1 MVRNGGG
8 REESMTD
15 RKIIGVGGIVLSLLG
30 MATLL
35 YAHIPELKPDERA
48 DLVLPRNLDQAK
60 RLGLLLSKYK
70 DEHFYTVI
78 FGVAVVYMLLQ
89 SFAIPGSIFLSILS
103 GYLFPFPVALLLVC
117 TCSACGAQVCYFLSH
132 LLGRELIMAYIPER
146 IEKWQNEV
154 ASVDNYLFFYMV
166 FLRVTP
172 LLPNWFINIAS
183 PIVDVPVPVFFFG
196 TFFGVAP
203 PSFIFIQAGT
213 TLQMMTSTG
222 VVWSYSAISM
232 IAFSALV
239 SLLPICYQQYSRF
252 VARRQKEKVL

>member
-1 MVRNGGG
+1 MMRIGEG
-8 REESMTD
+8 REEVID
-15 RKIIGVGGIVLSLLG
+15 RKILGIGGIILCLVG

-35 YAHIPELKPDERA
+35 YALIPELKPDERA

-60 RLGLLLSKYK
+60 RLGILLSKYK

-78 FGVAVVYMLLQ
+78 FGIATVYILLQ

-103 GYLFPFPVALLLVC
+103 GYLFPFPIALLLVC

-132 LLGRELIMAYIPER
+132 LLGRQLIMTYIPER
-146 IEKWQNEV
+146 VQKWQNEI

-183 PIVDVPVPVFFFG
+183 PIVDVPASVFFFG

-232 IAFSALV
+232 MVFSAFV
-239 SLLPICYQQYSRF
+239 SLLPICYQQYCRLT
-252 VARRQKEKVL
+252 ARKQSEKIL